1 MMRYLP
7 LSLLLLLAACGQG
20 RDYDDEEDDRESRWE
35 DYDPEV
41 QTHTYD
47 EAYVPPTR
55 MNADQLVERAKKAEA
70 NDRDDEARVDYQ
82 AAFRRDRWHPGANA
96 GYQDLMLR
104 NDLFETVWQEYLD
117 LWQQN
122 LARGD
127 AFWFHLRPML
137 QRAEGGLALEK
148 QKQLSD
154 EDLLRVNELTS
165 QSKEAADAGDREAA
179 LDAINAAL
187 KIADYPSL
195 HRVRIELMSTGDYT
209 ALLQEY
215 ADYADENPASGDR
228 LYLHAH
234 VLSFRD
240 PSRALG
246 MLREGWIIDL
256 PGYWL
261 RFGIAEICIGLGDND
276 ANTERRSALGWYA
289 AARAFLQQCVEV
301 RPKDPDANTMLGY
314 VTSQMEK

>member
-1 MMRYLP
+1 MRYLP
-7 LSLLLLLAACGQG
+7 PFLLLLLLTACGQE
-20 RDYDDEEDDRESRWE
+20 REYDYDDDREDPWE

-41 QTHTYD
+41 SKHTYD

-70 NDRDDEARVDYQ
+70 DGRDDQARVDYH
-82 AAFRRDRWHPGANA
+82 AAFRRDRWHPTANA

-122 LARGD
+122 GERGD
-127 AFWFHLRPML
+127 ALWFHLRPML
-137 QRAEGGLALEK
+137 QQRNDAVTLEK
-148 QKQLSD
+148 AARLND
-154 EDLLRVNELTS
+154 EDALRVEELTA
-165 QSKEAADAGDREAA
+165 QSREAAEAGDRDAA

-187 KIADYPSL
+187 KIADHTSL
-195 HRVRIELMSTGDYT
+195 HRTRIELLAAGDFT
-209 ALLQEY
+209 ALLEEY

-234 VLSFRD
+234 VLSYRD
-240 PSRALG
+240 PVKALA
-246 MLREGWIIDL
+246 MLREGWIIEL

-261 RFGIAEICIGLGDND
+261 RFGIAEICTGMGDND

-289 AARAFLQQCVEV
+289 AARAFLEQCLEA
-301 RPKDPDANTMLGY
+301 RPSDADAATMLAH
-314 VTSQMEK
+314 VRNQLSK